1 MHSPDDDISAVISE
15 VIRRAASL
23 NCKSTVLPPSQV
35 EIPVKKRKNLT
46 LKIVNAITNVIQRDN
61 NLSKLQIIT
70 VITNTRVLKGE
81 FLRNFKHVRKT
92 CSSDV

>member
-23 NCKSTVLPPSQV
+23 KSTVLPPSQV